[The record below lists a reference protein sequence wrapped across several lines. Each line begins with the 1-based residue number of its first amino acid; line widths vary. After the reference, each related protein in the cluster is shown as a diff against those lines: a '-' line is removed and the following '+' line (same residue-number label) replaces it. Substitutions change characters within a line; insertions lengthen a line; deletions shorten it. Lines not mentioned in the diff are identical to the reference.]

1 MNILSLLKHRW
12 TKIICVCILILL
24 PLKTSCSLCSYS
36 YSQSFTTCHYH
47 PFCCFKER
55 KVRKKI
61 KRALNFLL
69 YTYRQYHRSPSLL
82 IEPNHILHLFHPY
95 NVELKILNSNQ
106 FYMTCSYSQM
116 FYWLYNLCTID
127 YNGHQEVSSLPKY
140 GYR

>member
-1 MNILSLLKHRW
+1 MNKNHLCMYINF
-12 TKIICVCILILL
+12 ILL

-36 YSQSFTTCHYH
+36 YSQSFITCRYTL
-47 PFCCFKER
+47 FAVLKRGKWE
-55 KVRKKI
+55 KNKK
-61 KRALNFLL
+61 NTQLL

-95 NVELKILNSNQ
+95 NVELKILNSNR

-140 GYR
+140 GYS